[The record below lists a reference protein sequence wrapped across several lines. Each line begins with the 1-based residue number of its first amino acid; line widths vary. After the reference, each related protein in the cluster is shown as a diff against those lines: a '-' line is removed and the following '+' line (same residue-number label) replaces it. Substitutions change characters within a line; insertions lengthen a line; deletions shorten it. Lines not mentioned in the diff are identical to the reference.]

1 MRLKE
6 ANIKYIITIV
16 LVLILSVPLYTQEK
30 VSSLNSDELFQLA
43 RSTAFAGE
51 REKARQICSD
61 ILEKN
66 PNYYDASVLIGR
78 TLAWDKNYDSA
89 RVILNGVLQKRFGY
103 RDAIDA
109 LADIELWTGNVAEAI
124 RLCNIGLSF
133 SENDK
138 GLLLKKAGAQVRMG
152 DNEGARIT
160 IDQVLLMEPENEE
173 ALKILK
179 SIDVVSFLPLNER
192 DYLLSDYSGDFH
204 RTPYKRRFHS
214 AGIGYGKRM
223 SFGPLIGRVNLAQ
236 TYVND
241 NPIEEKPSLQ
251 FELESYP
258 RLSASNYLYVNYGF
272 GIGKSFPLHRG
283 GLEWFQKL
291 PAKFEASLGFR
302 YLYWNDNFFFYTGS
316 LGKYYRNYWF
326 SFRPFIVPK
335 ESGVSQSYFL
345 TARRYFKSADDFLG
359 VTIGTGISPDDLY
372 SDPAD
377 KIKLSSQKISFM
389 LSKSF
394 LQNLLFR
401 GSVGYDYEEY
411 QPGLKRD
418 RFSVSISLR
427 YYL

>member
-1 MRLKE
+1 MIE
-6 ANIKYIITIV
+6 VNMKYAFTLV
-16 LVLILSVPLYTQEK
+16 LVLLTTSPLFSQEK
-30 VSSLNSDELFQLA
+30 VDRLNSDELFQLA

-51 REKARQICSD
+51 REKAREICLE

-66 PNYYDASVLIGR
+66 PGYYDASVLIGR

-89 RVILNGVLQKRFGY
+89 RVVLNGVLQKRFGY

-109 LADIELWTGNVAEAI
+109 LADIELWTGNVEEAI

-138 GLLLKKAGAQVRMG
+138 GLLLKKARAQVRQG

-160 IDQVLLMEPENEE
+160 INQVLSLEPENEE

-192 DYLLSDYSGDFH
+192 DYVLSDYNGDFH

-223 SFGPLIGRVNLAQ
+223 SFGPLIGRINLAQ
-236 TYVND
+236 TFVNET
-241 NPIEEKPSLQ
+241 PIEDKPSIQ

-258 RLSASNYLYVNYGF
+258 RISASNYLYLNYGY

-291 PAKFEASLGFR
+291 PAKFEASLGAR

-316 LGKYYRNYWF
+316 LGKYYRNFWF
-326 SFRPFIVPK
+326 SFRSFIVPK
-335 ESGVSQSYFL
+335 ESGISQSYFF
-345 TARRYFKSADDFLG
+345 TARRYFKSADDFMG
-359 VTIGTGISPDDLY
+359 VTIGTGISPDDFY

-377 KIKLSSQKISFM
+377 KIKLKSQKISFM

-394 LQNLLFR
+394 LQNFLFR
-401 GSVGYDYEEY
+401 GSFGYDFEEY

-418 RFSVSISLR
+418 RYSLSISLR

>member
-1 MRLKE
+1 M
-6 ANIKYIITIV
+6 NITGLNIRYALTFILLLAITGSGI
-16 LVLILSVPLYTQEK
+16 SQDENRPPDT
-30 VSSLNSDELFQLA
+30 DELFQVA

-51 REKARQICSD
+51 REKARQICLD

-89 RVILNGVLQKRFGY
+89 RVVLNGVLQKRFGY

-109 LADIELWTGNVAEAI
+109 MADIELWTGNVAEAI

-138 GLLLKKAGAQVRMG
+138 GLLLKKAGAQSRLG
-152 DNEGARIT
+152 DTEGAKIT
-160 IDQVLLMEPENEE
+160 LNQLLLLDPENEE

-179 SIDVVSFLPLNER
+179 SLEVVSFLPLNER
-192 DYLLSDYSGDFH
+192 DYILSDYAGDFH

-241 NPIEEKPSLQ
+241 SPIEDKPSLQ

-258 RLSASNYLYVNYGF
+258 RLSASNYLYVNYGY

-291 PAKFEASLGFR
+291 PAKFEASLGLR

-316 LGKYYRNYWF
+316 LGKYYRNFWF

-335 ESGVSQSYFL
+335 ETGFSQSYFL
-345 TARRYFKSADDFLG
+345 TARRYFKSADDFFG
-359 VTIGTGISPDDLY
+359 ITVGTGISPDDIY
-372 SDPAD
+372 SDPSD
-377 KIKLSSQKISFM
+377 KIKLKGYKISFM
-389 LSKSF
+389 LSKTF
-394 LQNLLFR
+394 LQNFMFR
-401 GSVGYDYEEY
+401 GSFGYDFEEY
-411 QPGLKRD
+411 QPSLKRD
-418 RFSVSISLR
+418 RYSVGVSLR